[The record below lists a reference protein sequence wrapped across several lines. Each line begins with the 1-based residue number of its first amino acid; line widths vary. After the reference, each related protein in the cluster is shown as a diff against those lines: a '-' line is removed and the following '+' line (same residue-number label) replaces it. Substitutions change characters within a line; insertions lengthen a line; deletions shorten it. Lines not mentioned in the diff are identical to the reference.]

1 MKSYRA
7 LWLMNHNTLRPF
19 EVPML
24 LDMGFEIYCPKMYP
38 YDEGNL
44 SASID
49 YQYDSSL
56 TIPEEVLALLNQ
68 VDFYKQVPADIMGLI
83 NQYFDIAF
91 IGFFPEQLKMLVEG
105 FKGVIVMQAFG
116 LSNGVTYSNVIEE
129 YLGISFLE
137 KLESLE
143 ERFFFA
149 EAYENIA
156 EIECRYLR
164 NRSIY
169 LPLGL
174 KNAYV
179 QDKWVGGEQKIL
191 FVCPRI
197 NTSPYFNNIY
207 RKFKKDFQGFDYIIG
222 GAQPIEVT
230 NDRRVAGYIPKD
242 QYEYNMTHLAVMFY
256 HSQEKRHL
264 HYHPLEAVKQGMP
277 LVFMEGGLLEQ
288 IAGKKL
294 PGSCKTVREARK
306 KISRIMKGDQQL
318 IRKIKASQSVLLKP
332 FQYDFCR
339 EQWEKEFDKVYSV
352 LSKETQ
358 KKQKDRKKI
367 GILLTEGYTG
377 GVLDYTLRFTK
388 SLIRGIRENQD
399 KVDIVFGYID
409 HENFAKKDY
418 FADFR
423 EEKVQIRQFS
433 WKIVDQEY
441 LNTIMKFKGWEKRYQ
456 TGMYC
461 IPDDG
466 ANYFE
471 DCDFLILS
479 VDRVPFDFFTLKP
492 YIVVVH
498 DYVQRYMPEQYGGF
512 YEKSVIDLQRKA
524 EAVIV
529 MTQPTLEDGIQYGGL
544 KKEKLRLTPLMFDNI
559 SVPDKQVSQLPK
571 EFYFLWSTNVGK
583 HKNHK
588 KALEALSQY
597 YLEGGKLKCYITG
610 VDTKKFDITEKYDKE
625 GDYISEV
632 REIIKGDSL
641 LKKNLKFCGNMP
653 KNQYY
658 AVLQNA
664 KFVMHPGFTDNGNM
678 TAIDA
683 AFLKVPTITS
693 DYPAMRYYEETMH
706 LNMKFFDPFNSKE
719 LKNLLFYMEENH
731 ADLSNRLPSSEELE
745 KYTIRHT
752 YIQIYNTVK
761 DVFKFE

>member
-242 QYEYNMTHLAVMFY
+242 
-256 HSQEKRHL
+256 
-264 HYHPLEAVKQGMP
+264 
-277 LVFMEGGLLEQ
+277 
-288 IAGKKL
+288 
-294 PGSCKTVREARK
+294 
-306 KISRIMKGDQQL
+306 
-318 IRKIKASQSVLLKP
+318 
-332 FQYDFCR
+332 
-339 EQWEKEFDKVYSV
+339 
-352 LSKETQ
+352 
-358 KKQKDRKKI
+358 
-367 GILLTEGYTG
+367 
-377 GVLDYTLRFTK
+377 
-388 SLIRGIRENQD
+388 
-399 KVDIVFGYID
+399 
-409 HENFAKKDY
+409 
-418 FADFR
+418 
-423 EEKVQIRQFS
+423 
-433 WKIVDQEY
+433 
-441 LNTIMKFKGWEKRYQ
+441 
-456 TGMYC
+456 
-461 IPDDG
+461 
-466 ANYFE
+466 
-471 DCDFLILS
+471 
-479 VDRVPFDFFTLKP
+479 
-492 YIVVVH
+492 
-498 DYVQRYMPEQYGGF
+498 
-512 YEKSVIDLQRKA
+512 
-524 EAVIV
+524 
-529 MTQPTLEDGIQYGGL
+529 
-544 KKEKLRLTPLMFDNI
+544 
-559 SVPDKQVSQLPK
+559 
-571 EFYFLWSTNVGK
+571 
-583 HKNHK
+583 
-588 KALEALSQY
+588 
-597 YLEGGKLKCYITG
+597 
-610 VDTKKFDITEKYDKE
+610 
-625 GDYISEV
+625 
-632 REIIKGDSL
+632 
-641 LKKNLKFCGNMP
+641 
-653 KNQYY
+653 
-658 AVLQNA
+658 
-664 KFVMHPGFTDNGNM
+664 
-678 TAIDA
+678 
-683 AFLKVPTITS
+683 
-693 DYPAMRYYEETMH
+693 
-706 LNMKFFDPFNSKE
+706 
-719 LKNLLFYMEENH
+719 
-731 ADLSNRLPSSEELE
+731 
-745 KYTIRHT
+745 
-752 YIQIYNTVK
+752 
-761 DVFKFE
+761 